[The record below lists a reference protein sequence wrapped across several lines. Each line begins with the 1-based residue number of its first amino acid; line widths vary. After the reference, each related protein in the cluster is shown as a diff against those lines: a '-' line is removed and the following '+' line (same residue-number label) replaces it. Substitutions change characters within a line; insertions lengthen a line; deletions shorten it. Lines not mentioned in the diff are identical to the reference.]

1 MQCLAC
7 TDPHPVIQTHWFD
20 VLTWWSTTPERSEA
34 LWSTHQT
41 VKKLI
46 MSSKKRP
53 VNQLQYK
60 KIIYTAP
67 RIFDFG
73 ASKLSMAQNMTIK
86 QVKKL
91 FGSFYQSSHKLWVFP
106 PIMDIDQPP
115 ARAWL
120 PRIEDKHGQD
130 LCWAARK
137 HETQPSWIIGSWYP
151 DSYRELIVPTHVQY
165 LELYVGLYHMVV

>member
-60 KIIYTAP
+60 KKTIQHPESSISEHQSYPWLKTWP
-67 RIFDFG
+67 
-73 ASKLSMAQNMTIK
+73 IK

-120 PRIEDKHGQD
+120 PHIEDKHGQD

-165 LELYVGLYHMVV
+165 LQL